1 MCLPNWPAADVD
13 KEKCKASEA
22 LLSMGPSQKA
32 VGRGLFLGVW
42 SAQSKEVLPSLTSLA
57 HTPNLIF
64 LYSSGKS
71 RLEGDFLQPQEGIP
85 KAKTEVLKLLSSCA
99 LSQLCSDHPEILEED
114 WDA

>member
-1 MCLPNWPAADVD
+1 MNYFPTHCFLPLHP
-13 KEKCKASEA
+13 
-22 LLSMGPSQKA
+22 
-32 VGRGLFLGVW
+32 
-42 SAQSKEVLPSLTSLA
+42 LTFPKSLA
-57 HTPNLIF
+57 SCLIFPIQIPNLIF

-85 KAKTEVLKLLSSCA
+85 KDKTEVLKLLSSCA